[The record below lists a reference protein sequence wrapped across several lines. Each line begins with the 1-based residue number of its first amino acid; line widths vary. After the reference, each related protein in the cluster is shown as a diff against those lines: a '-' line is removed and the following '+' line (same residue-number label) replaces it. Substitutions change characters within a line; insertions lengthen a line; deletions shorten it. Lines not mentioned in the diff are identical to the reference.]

1 MKRLAVFIVCFCL
14 IAFSYGQELN
24 VQFSITSQKVEG
36 TEKVIFE
43 NLEKEVKAFLN
54 DRVWTNYKFEQH
66 EKIEAS
72 MTMNIESYDQG
83 SGLFKGSMTVILR
96 RPIFKS
102 SYNSTI
108 LNFVDKNIEFY
119 YTDGQPLDFNDAT
132 FMSNLTSILAYYAY
146 MFLAIDF
153 DTMAPNG
160 GESFYR
166 QANTVLSNVP
176 ANTAKGWSAFD
187 SDKNRYWLLE
197 NLTGSAYG
205 DIHNFLYTYH
215 RQGLDMMSES
225 VDKGRQKVTSSLE
238 FLKNVKEKKPGA
250 YILQLTLEAKR
261 DEIIGIYKDCPDFE
275 KMNAVNILKNLDPM
289 NTSKYQTEIMNR

>member
-1 MKRLAVFIVCFCL
+1 MKKLAVFILCFFL
-14 IAFSYGQELN
+14 ITFGYGQELN
-24 VQFSITSQKVEG
+24 VQFSMTSQKVEG
-36 TEKVIFE
+36 TEKAIFE
-43 NLEKEVKAFLN
+43 NLEKEVRAFLN

-108 LNFVDKNIEFY
+108 LNFLDKNIEFY
-119 YTDGQPLDFNDAT
+119 HTDGQPLDFNDAT

-153 DTMAPNG
+153 DTMTPNG
-160 GESFYR
+160 GEPFYR
-166 QANTVLSNVP
+166 QANAVLSNVP

-197 NLTGSAYG
+197 NLTGSPYG

-225 VDKGRQKVTSSLE
+225 VDKGRQKVTASLE

-250 YILQLTLEAKR
+250 YILQLTLDAKR
-261 DEIIGIYKDCPDFE
+261 DEIIGIYKDGADFE
-275 KMNAVNILKNLDPM
+275 KMNVVNILKNLDPM